1 MKKILQKPMLKRTE
15 EDLDELVGFIKDI
28 SFFKERA
35 NLKIND
41 IRELAA
47 CFKFVEVSECLDVIK
62 YGEIGENFYL
72 ILQGLV
78 SVQIKNEKISD
89 WGV

>member
-1 MKKILQKPMLKRTE
+1 MGL
-15 EDLDELVGFIKDI
+15 IKDI

-35 NLKIND
+35 QLKISD

-47 CFKFVEVSECLDVIK
+47 CFKFEEVNEGQDVIK
-62 YGEIGENFYL
+62 YGDVGENFYL
-72 ILQGLV
+72 ILQGIV
-78 SVQIKNEKISD
+78 SVQIKNEAITN